1 MNEPQDKNSKE
12 RSYCVSCMME
22 YILGNETFC
31 PYADVNVENS
41 VRPTCTLCKTVLYGD
56 HYVSETQNGITIYV
70 KKYSW

>member
-1 MNEPQDKNSKE
+1 MNEPQNKNLVTE
-12 RSYCVSCMME
+12 TYCVSCMME
-22 YILGNETFC
+22 YILGNETFY

-56 HYVSETQNGITIYV
+56 HFVSEKQNGITVYV